1 MSKHPLN
8 ASLTLTLG
16 LTLVTLLLAAVH
28 GWSEPWLEFNRNAID
43 QGQWWRLITGHWVH
57 YGVYHLLMNS
67 AALLLCGYVLLI
79 DIKPGH
85 YAALLLT
92 CLLAVGLGLYWGNP
106 QLGYYAGLSGV
117 LHGLLV
123 AGLLLGLSHAPRL
136 YGLALLVVAVKILR
150 EQWPGF
156 DTAHDL
162 LPVPVAVD
170 AHLYGALTGLVWGLL
185 TILANGLLHPNRH
198 LRRKP

>member
-1 MSKHPLN
+1 MSKHPLSG
-8 ASLTLTLG
+8 SLTFTLS
-16 LTLVTLLLAAVH
+16 LTLVTLLLAAVQ
-28 GWSEPWLEFNRNAID
+28 GWSEPWLEFNRSAID
-43 QGQWWRLITGHWVH
+43 QGQWWRLVTGHWVH

-79 DIKPGH
+79 DLKPGH
-85 YAALLLT
+85 YVALLLT
-92 CLLAVGLGLYWGNP
+92 CLLSVGLGLYWGNP

-123 AGLLLGLSHAPRL
+123 AGLLLGLHQAPRL
-136 YGLALLVVAVKILR
+136 YALALLVVAVKIVR

-156 DTAHDL
+156 DTTHVL

-170 AHLYGALTGLVWGLL
+170 AHLYGAATGLLWGLAVL
-185 TILANGLLHPNRH
+185 
-198 LRRKP
+198 LRRRW